1 VTAVSGAHVI
11 VTGTFTQDMVG
22 LGSAVLQADVQTGSD
37 GMANVQLLDG
47 AAFAANYSIEVIP
60 PANSELGVY
69 AKALALDGSPIRLP
83 GRVALSGSVIDGD
96 GKGVGNISIT
106 ATPSLRFQ
114 WSLDTGGQ
122 GLLAEIPP
130 ATAVTDAS
138 GAFTLYVDPILD
150 TVWAY
155 YDLDF
160 TVPDGVQAADWTH
173 TEIAIPRD
181 PTQTSYKL
189 GAESLPATAFM
200 HGTLVDAAGISV
212 GAGELRI
219 FEIETDNT
227 LCTQVTNPPAS
238 CAIPAQPLG
247 HGTSASDGTVQL
259 ALPRMPDA
267 P

>member
-1 VTAVSGAHVI
+1 
-11 VTGTFTQDMVG
+11 
-22 LGSAVLQADVQTGSD
+22 LGSAVLQVDVQTGSD
-37 GMANVQLLDG
+37 GVANIQVLDG
-47 AAFAANYSIEVIP
+47 TAFANNYAIEVIP
-60 PANSELGVY
+60 PASSELGVY
-69 AKALALDGSPIRLP
+69 AQPLALDGSPVEPIRLP
-83 GRVALSGSVIDGD
+83 ARLALSGSVIDAD
-96 GKGVGNISIT
+96 HKGVGNISIT

-114 WSLDTGGQ
+114 WSLDAGGQ

-181 PTQTSYKL
+181 PTQTSYSL
-189 GAESLPATAFM
+189 TAEPLPATAFM
-200 HGTLVDAAGISV
+200 HGSLVDAAGIAV

-219 FEIETDNT
+219 FEIEPDNS

-247 HGTSASDGTVQL
+247 HGTSAGDGTVQL